1 MSDGELTAPAEGSA
15 STPDEIADELCEV
28 LTRFAHVDYNA
39 LTSSEL
45 RALLDARSTVEELC
59 LDYRRASTR
68 GE

>member
-1 MSDGELTAPAEGSA
+1 MDDLTAPAEGEA
-15 STPDEIADELCEV
+15 TTADEIADELADALV
-28 LTRFAHVDYNA
+28 AFAHVDYNA